1 MTTPITSKFRS
12 LMMASL
18 LGLALASGACK
29 EPDPNAFETH
39 VENIKDSGK
48 RATGFTGLEALVKT
62 VVTSENK
69 QARLDEFVTKVLPTL
84 EEVWPDAPEQHE
96 KILLMLRDAARPEAS
111 SIWNQALGLDGSGE
125 ARKRS
130 ILALE
135 GIKKAKAVDSAD
147 RVREEFK
154 KLIDN
159 PKNDDGAD
167 EEGGRVR
174 ILMAETL
181 GALRDKKA
189 VDVLVESLMQPREKQ
204 PPSVH
209 RAVAT
214 ALGQIGDSSDKT
226 VDALLTVTFRVPD
239 YATSKNVGV
248 RAKQALVAIGD
259 PAIPK
264 VIEMLKGKHAEVQKL
279 AAQASAEEA
288 GLNQFVIAQT
298 AASILGG
305 MGSPKALDALLEVYP
320 KDDCVAA
327 PPKDEKKK
335 PEGEEAPEEGGVSIA
350 FAELR
355 AVVANAMGLIGD
367 QRAVDVLCQCSLT
380 SKNPGDMF
388 EILNAL
394 GRIGGPKA
402 VECLNT
408 AMTKAEYTGDAA
420 LKENRLEAR
429 WESGRFAILA
439 AGPDDI
445 AKVEEAIAAGS
456 ATDAKVKSEMEAW
469 KPGIEIAKKC
479 KADKDC
485 YVATLRDT
493 NADWFAR
500 EKAAF
505 EVAKLGE
512 GDPAMA
518 LEIAKAYK
526 VRNPDGRVS
535 MAWLPGKMLR
545 DKKCNECAAALE
557 AVHEAEK
564 LSTDRLYQAAVL
576 LARDTIA
583 KLSDDGAAEAAA
595 PAKK

>member
-1 MTTPITSKFRS
+1 MTKKFRS
-12 LMMASL
+12 LLMSSV
-18 LGLALASGACK
+18 LGLALAAGACK

-39 VENIKDSGK
+39 VENIKDPAK
-48 RATGFTGLEALVKT
+48 RASGFSGLEGLVKT

-69 QARLDEFVTKVLPTL
+69 QARLDEFVAKVLPAL
-84 EEVWPDAPEQHE
+84 EQVWPDAPEHHE
-96 KILLMLRDAARPEAS
+96 KILLMLRDAGRPEAAP
-111 SIWNQALGLDGSGE
+111 IWNQALGLDGSGE

-135 GIKKAKAVDSAD
+135 GIKKAKATDSAEQ
-147 RVREEFK
+147 VREEFK

-159 PKNDDGAD
+159 PKNDEGND

-181 GALRDKKA
+181 GVLHDNKA
-189 VDVLVESLMQPREKQ
+189 VDLLVESLMQPREKQ

-214 ALGQIGDSSDKT
+214 ALGHIGDGSEKT

-239 YATSKNVGV
+239 FATSKNVGV

-259 PAIPK
+259 PAIPQIIK
-264 VIEMLKGKHAEVQKL
+264 MLKGQHTEVQKL

-305 MGSPKALDALLEVYP
+305 MGSAKAVDALLEVYP

-327 PPKDEKKK
+327 APKEEKKK
-335 PEGEEAPEEGGVSIA
+335 PEEEEATDDGGVSIA

-355 AVVANAMGLIGD
+355 AVVANALGLIGD
-367 QRAVDVLCQCSLT
+367 PRAVDVLCQCSLT

-394 GRIGGPKA
+394 GRIGGTKA
-402 VECLNT
+402 VECLNVAIT
-408 AMTKAEYTGDAA
+408 TAEYTADAA
-420 LKENRLEAR
+420 LKDRKFEAR
-429 WESGRFAILA
+429 WESGRFAVLG

-445 AKVEEAIAAGS
+445 AKVEEAIAAAG
-456 ATDAKVKSEMEAW
+456 AADAKVKTELEAW
-469 KPGIEIAKKC
+469 KPGIEITKKC

-485 YVATLRDT
+485 YLAMLRDT

-500 EKAAF
+500 EKSAF
-505 EVAKLGE
+505 EVAKLGV

-526 VRNPDGRVS
+526 VRNKDARVS
-535 MAWLPGKMLR
+535 MAWLPAKMLG
-545 DKKCNECAAALE
+545 DKKCPECAAALE
-557 AVHEAEK
+557 SVHEAEK

-576 LARDTIA
+576 LARDSIA
-583 KLSDDGAAEAAA
+583 KLSDEGAAEPAA
-595 PAKK
+595 PAAKK

>member
-1 MTTPITSKFRS
+1 MTNTFRS
-12 LMMASL
+12 LLMSSL
-18 LGLALASGACK
+18 LGLVLATGACK

-39 VENIKDSGK
+39 VENIKDPAK
-48 RATGFTGLEALVKT
+48 RATGFQGLEALVKT

-69 QARLDEFVTKVLPTL
+69 QARLEEFVQKVLPTL

-96 KILLMLRDAARPEAS
+96 KILLMLRDAARPEAAP
-111 SIWNQALGLDGSGE
+111 IWNQALGLDGSAE

-135 GIKKAKAVDSAD
+135 GIKKSRATDSAD
-147 RVREEFK
+147 KVREEFK

-159 PKNDDGAD
+159 PKNDGGAD
-167 EEGGRVR
+167 EEGGGVR

-181 GALRDKKA
+181 GALRDKKS

-204 PPSVH
+204 PPTVH

-214 ALGQIGDSSDKT
+214 ALGNIGDGSEKT

-259 PAIPK
+259 PAIPRI
-264 VIEMLKGKHAEVQKL
+264 IEMLNGKHAEVQKL

-288 GLNQFVIAQT
+288 GLNQLVIAKT

-305 MGSPKALDALLEVYP
+305 MGSAKAVDALLAVYP

-327 PPKDEKKK
+327 PPKEEKKK
-335 PEGEEAPEEGGVSIA
+335 PEGEEETDDGGVAIA
-350 FAELR
+350 FADLR
-355 AVVANAMGLIGD
+355 AVVANALGLIGD
-367 QRAVDVLCQCSLT
+367 PRATDVLCQCSLT

-394 GRIGGPKA
+394 GRIGGTKS
-402 VECLNT
+402 VECLAV
-408 AMTKAEYTGDAA
+408 AMTKAEYTADAA
-420 LKENRLEAR
+420 LKDQKYEAR
-429 WESGRFAILA
+429 WESGRFAVLA
-439 AGPDDI
+439 AGPDDL
-445 AKVEEAIAAGS
+445 AKVQEAFTAAA
-456 ATDAKVKSEMEAW
+456 ATDPKVKTELEAW
-469 KPGIEIAKKC
+469 KPGIAILEKC

-485 YVATLRDT
+485 YLTMLRDT

-500 EKAAF
+500 EKSAF
-505 EVAKLGE
+505 EVAKLGA

-526 VRNPDGRVS
+526 VRNKDARVS
-535 MAWLPGKMLR
+535 MAWLPAKMLG

-564 LSTDRLYQAAVL
+564 LSTDKLYQAAVL

-583 KLSDDGAAEAAA
+583 KLTDDAVEAAA